1 MSHICFA
8 KSVLFKNRNIL
19 VLISL
24 GSVSLSYFFF
34 QDRIRREQERMRQE
48 QEQKRREADRI
59 RKEQEERRRRE
70 EYERRKREEHEKRKR
85 EEAERRRREEER
97 VRQVWIFN
105 DILFFKNILLKMK
118 YPFIFLGY
126 IHTYNSKKV

>member
-1 MSHICFA
+1 
-8 KSVLFKNRNIL
+8 
-19 VLISL
+19 
-24 GSVSLSYFFF
+24 
-34 QDRIRREQERMRQE
+34 MRQE

-118 YPFIFLGY
+118 YPFIFSLGY
-126 IHTYNSKKV
+126 IHTYNSIKV